1 MPEPLQASLSR
12 IGAGLLILLLTLTGC
27 STEGEPVYT
36 TQFSALDST
45 IDLSI
50 VGQPREQAKQLAMEV
65 EDEFQTLDQLV
76 QIDAPGELAVINA
89 QLESGEA
96 FMAPP
101 ELLTLLAQSRL
112 LSDQSDNLFNPAGGR
127 LLRVWGLHQ
136 PQPKFRPPPPD
147 HAVSALVEADP
158 RLSDIRIEGDE
169 LQCQN
174 PNLQL
179 DFDAIITGYAIDKGI
194 AILRGQGVESAL
206 INASGNIRAIGDRSG
221 RTWRIPLR
229 SAGGSGVLGTLNV
242 RGDVSIFT
250 AADYQRSYLH
260 QGNLYHHILDW
271 RDGYPAD
278 QLRLVTV
285 MHPGS
290 AAVADAAAHAIMVAG
305 LDRWQEIADRMGIQE
320 VLMIDQQ
327 GRLHMTPGMAE
338 QIQLF
343 DEDEEILISGI
354 KKGDTAGG

>member
-1 MPEPLQASLSR
+1 MPDDYRASLSR
-12 IGAGLLILLLTLTGC
+12 LYAGLLLLLLVLTGC
-27 STEGEPVYT
+27 SADGEPVYT
-36 TQFSALDST
+36 TQFPALDST

-50 VGQPREQAKQLAMEV
+50 VGQPREQAKALAAEV
-65 EDEFQTLDQLV
+65 EAELLALAQLV
-76 QIDAPGELAVINA
+76 GIDAPGELAAINA
-89 QLESGEA
+89 RLESGET
-96 FMAPP
+96 FQAPP

-127 LLRVWGLHQ
+127 LLRIWGLHQ

-147 HAVSALVEADP
+147 HAVTALVDADP

-194 AILRGQGVESAL
+194 AILRGRGVESAL

-229 SAGGSGVLGTLNV
+229 SVGGSGVLGTLNV

-285 MHPGS
+285 MHQGS

-305 LDRWQEIADRMGIQE
+305 LDRWQEIASSMGIQE
-320 VLMIDQQ
+320 VLMIDKQ

-338 QIQLF
+338 QLQLL
-343 DEDEEILISGI
+343 DEDEEVLISGI
-354 KKGDTAGG
+354 HSGDTAGG